1 VSEARRKPVRDDVCP
16 ECGSSEI
23 IHDEETGETVC
34 GSCGLVVTES
44 VIDAGPEWRAFTVG
58 ERESRTRV
66 GAPITFSLSDMGLST
81 VISPADKD
89 AHGSKLP
96 PDARF
101 QMRRL
106 RMWQARSRIH
116 SSGDRN
122 LAQAMSELDLLAD
135 KLHLSMPVK
144 EEAAVVYRK
153 CFDRGLV
160 RGRSIS
166 AIVAASLYAACRLTK
181 AQRTLKEFSRHIQVD
196 LKEVSRAYRII
207 QRELK
212 LQMPVPS
219 PLLSVPKIAARLRVK
234 EETPRRAVDILRRAE
249 RLRTTAGKDPMG
261 LAAAALYIACL
272 MNDERY
278 TQKMISEAS
287 GVTEVTIRNRYKNLK
302 EDLKLVI

>member
-1 VSEARRKPVRDDVCP
+1 M
-16 ECGSSEI
+16 
-23 IHDEETGETVC
+23 IHDEDSGETVC
-34 GSCGLVVTES
+34 GSCGLVISES
-44 VIDAGPEWRAFTVG
+44 VIDAGPEWRAFTVE

-66 GAPITFSLSDMGLST
+66 GAPITHSLSDMGFST

-96 PDARF
+96 PDARI

-106 RMWQARSRIH
+106 RMWQARTRIH
-116 SSGDRN
+116 TSEDRN

-135 KLHLSMPVK
+135 RLHLFMPVK

-153 CFDRGLV
+153 CFDKGLV

-166 AIVAASLYAACRLTK
+166 AIVAASLYAACRLAKT
-181 AQRTLKEFSRHIQVD
+181 QRTLREFSQYTQID
-196 LKEVSRAYRII
+196 LKKVSRAYRLI

-219 PLLSVPKIAARLRVK
+219 PLLRVPKIAARLGLR
-234 EETPRRAVDILRRAE
+234 EETQRRAVDILRRAE

-261 LAAAALYIACL
+261 MAAAALYIACL
-272 MNDERY
+272 MNDERT

-302 EDLKLVI
+302 EELKLDI